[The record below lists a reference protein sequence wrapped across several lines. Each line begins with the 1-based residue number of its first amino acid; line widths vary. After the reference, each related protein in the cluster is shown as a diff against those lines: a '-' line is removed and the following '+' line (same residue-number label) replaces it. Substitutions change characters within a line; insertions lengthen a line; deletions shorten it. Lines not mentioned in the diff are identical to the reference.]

1 MDKCINIAHGVKGDD
16 TLRKL
21 VRATGESL
29 FNPAGVRWSAKRKA
43 ESVAEVEQEVGDA
56 NSSED
61 YWRNANIA
69 KGH

>member
-29 FNPAGVRWSAKRKA
+29 FNPGRVS
-43 ESVAEVEQEVGDA
+43 
-56 NSSED
+56 
-61 YWRNANIA
+61 
-69 KGH
+69 